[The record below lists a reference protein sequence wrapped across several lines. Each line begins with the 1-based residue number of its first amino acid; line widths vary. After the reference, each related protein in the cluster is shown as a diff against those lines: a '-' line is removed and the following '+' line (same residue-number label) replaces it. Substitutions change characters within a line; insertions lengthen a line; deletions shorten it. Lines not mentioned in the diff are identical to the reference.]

1 MPKWFSKNDRLEYEF
16 LPAVLEIAETPPSS
30 KSRAVVWLIIIMLV
44 IAIVWACLG
53 RVDVVAVARGKVIPY
68 GKLKTIQPFE
78 EGIITGIYVVEGQ
91 RVKKGQRLIELDSTK
106 KGTDLETVKKS
117 LETSKMERDLLKTFF
132 EGRSIH
138 RFVQEYKLPDEM
150 KNDLLQLSRVRE
162 REYQANRENL
172 MLIMYQCE
180 QQCRI
185 EQNTLVKME
194 NSIPLMEEREA
205 RLKERYDW
213 GGIEESN
220 LKKVIRSV
228 EILEKEE
235 KNIKALFEEGV
246 VSRQDWE
253 TQYNELVLEQ
263 KECDIQ
269 RAKVKEEKSSFYLEW
284 KTVRDELLLMKHELQ
299 SQIVRAAQ
307 AKLKYEEAKQNI
319 EKLKK
324 ETEAASIND
333 IVAKDK
339 NITNLNAELKKAER
353 DVLNH
358 LLCSPVDGIVQG
370 LIPNTIGGVV
380 TPAQPVMT
388 IVPDGTALIVEA
400 MGLNKD
406 IGFIRIG
413 QDVALKFDTFSFQ
426 KYGAVKGKVVSVSPD
441 AIDNE
446 RLGLVYKINIGLN
459 SKVVSLQGKPMNI
472 CPGMTVTAEIKTGTR
487 RIVEFFF
494 EPIIKYTD
502 ESLKLR

>member
-1 MPKWFSKNDRLEYEF
+1 MLKWFPKKDQLEYEF

-30 KSRAVVWLIIIMLV
+30 KSRAVVWLIIVMMV
-44 IAIVWACLG
+44 IAILWACLG

-68 GKLKTIQPFE
+68 GKLKTVQPFE

-106 KGTDLETVKKS
+106 KETDLETVKKS

-138 RFVQEYKLPDEM
+138 QFAQEYKLSDEM
-150 KNDLLQLSRVRE
+150 KNDLLQLSRARE

-172 MLIMYQCE
+172 MLIMRQCE
-180 QQCRI
+180 QQYRI
-185 EQNTLVKME
+185 EQNTLVKMK

-205 RLKERYDW
+205 RLKERYDG
-213 GGIEESN
+213 GGIEEAN
-220 LKKVIRSV
+220 LQKVIQSV
-228 EILEKEE
+228 EILESEAKD
-235 KNIKALFEEGV
+235 IKTLFEEGL
-246 VSRQDWE
+246 VSRKDWE
-253 TQYNELVLEQ
+253 TKYNELVLEQ
-263 KECDIQ
+263 KEYDTQ
-269 RAKVKEEKSSFYLEW
+269 KAKVKQEKSSSYLEW

-299 SQIVRAAQ
+299 SQIVRTAQ
-307 AKLKYEEAKQNI
+307 AGLKFEEAKQNI

-324 ETEAASIND
+324 ETEAAFIND

-339 NITNLNAELKKAER
+339 NITDLNAELKKTKK
-353 DVLNH
+353 DVINH
-358 LLCSPVDGIVQG
+358 LLRSPVDGIVQG

-380 TPAQPVMT
+380 TPAQPIMT
-388 IVPDGTALIVEA
+388 IVPDGTTLIVEA

-406 IGFIRIG
+406 IGFIKAG
-413 QDVALKFDTFSFQ
+413 QAVALKFDTFSFQ
-426 KYGAVKGKVVSVSPD
+426 KYGTVKGKVVSISPD
-441 AIDNE
+441 AIEDE
-446 RLGLVYKINIGLN
+446 RLGLVYKINIQLGD
-459 SKVVSLQGKPMNI
+459 KVLSLQGKSMNI

-487 RIVEFFF
+487 RIIEFFF

>member
-1 MPKWFSKNDRLEYEF
+1 MLKRFPKKDHLEYEF

-30 KSRAVVWLIIIMLV
+30 TSRAVVWLIIVMMV
-44 IAIVWACLG
+44 VAILWACLG

-106 KGTDLETVKKS
+106 KDTDLETVKKS
-117 LETSKMERDLLKTFF
+117 LATSKMERDLLKTFF
-132 EGRSIH
+132 EGGSIH
-138 RFVQEYKLPDEM
+138 QFAREYKLPDEM

-180 QQCRI
+180 QQYRI

-194 NSIPLMEEREA
+194 NNIPLMEEREA
-205 RLKERYDW
+205 RLKERYDG
-213 GGIEESN
+213 GGIEGSN
-220 LKKVIRSV
+220 LKKVIQSV
-228 EILEKEE
+228 AILEKDE
-235 KNIKALFEEGV
+235 KNLKTLFEEGL

-253 TQYNELVLEQ
+253 TKYNELVLEQ
-263 KECDIQ
+263 KECDTQ
-269 RAKVKEEKSSFYLEW
+269 NAKVKEEKSSSYLEW
-284 KTVRDELLLMKHELQ
+284 KTVRDELLLMKHELKT
-299 SQIVRAAQ
+299 QIVRTVQ

-319 EKLKK
+319 EKLRK
-324 ETEAASIND
+324 ETESASIND

-339 NITNLNAELKKAER
+339 NITDLNAELKKAER

-370 LIPNTIGGVV
+370 LITNTIGGVV

-406 IGFIRIG
+406 IGFIRAG

-426 KYGAVKGKVVSVSPD
+426 KYGAVKGKVVSISPD
-441 AIDNE
+441 AMEDE
-446 RLGLVYKINIGLN
+446 KLGLVYKINIRLRD
-459 SKVVSLQGKPMNI
+459 KVFSLRGKPMNI
-472 CPGMTVTAEIKTGTR
+472 RPGMTVTAEIKTGTR
-487 RIVEFFF
+487 RIIEFFF